1 MEVNQIQVILY
12 LQSKPAMK
20 KAVLFLVFAVLIS
33 LTSPVKAQYD
43 PLYNQYNFDQLM
55 LNPAYAGVHDIMTTS
70 LLVRAQWYNFGGA
83 PTTATLTGHTS
94 LGNNKAGVGA
104 TIINETYGVNNN
116 TEVYA
121 AFSYKINFG
130 RSTLSAGI
138 QGGYL
143 NYSYNYGDLNLDVQD
158 DPVFNPL
165 NETVSQPNFG
175 FGLWY
180 FTDDYYVG
188 FSVPRI
194 LQVDVDTDG
203 GDPSSRYSRHYYV
216 SAGGMITLN
225 PTLKIKPYT
234 LIRLVDGIPGSI
246 DIGANLLIRELIW
259 AGALFRDFGA
269 IALMAQIELND
280 QLRLGYSLELATNEI
295 TTQSLGT
302 HELMLTFDL
311 AVFSQ
316 QVLKRRY
323 F

>member
-1 MEVNQIQVILY
+1 
-12 LQSKPAMK
+12 MK
-20 KAVLFLVFAVLIS
+20 KFCLVFFLLLIFIFS
-33 LTSPVKAQYD
+33 FAPVKAQYD

-55 LNPAYAGVHDIMTTS
+55 LNPAYAGVHDILTTS
-70 LLVRAQWYNFGGA
+70 LLYRAQWAGFEGA
-83 PTTATLTGHTS
+83 PQTATLTGHTS

-104 TIINETYGVNNN
+104 TIISERYGVNNN
-116 TEVYA
+116 TEVYG

-138 QGGYL
+138 SGGYL

-180 FTDDYYVG
+180 FTDDYYLG
-188 FSVPRI
+188 ISVPRI

-234 LIRLVDGIPGSI
+234 LVRLVDGIPGSI

-259 AGALFRDFGA
+259 AGILFRDFGA
-269 IALMAQIELND
+269 IALMGQMEIND

-295 TTQSLGT
+295 TTQSAGT
-302 HELMLTFDL
+302 HEIMLTFDL